1 VELHDRF
8 HQEIV
13 ISDLD
18 LSALHGGLRA
28 PPPAMCCSHTAPR
41 DSANCTWVG
50 AKHGS
55 VGAGAG
61 NGPGYPTDAGGAI
74 VGRGVGFRGFRVRDA
89 MTGAF

>member
-1 VELHDRF
+1 M
-8 HQEIV
+8 
-13 ISDLD
+13 
-18 LSALHGGLRA
+18 AGGGARN
-28 PPPAMCCSHTAPR
+28 PPSR
-41 DSANCTWVG
+41 G
-50 AKHGS
+50 AVCEQHKHGS